1 MAANTLR
8 VACLQLSPGADV
20 IANIAEARR
29 LAHEA
34 KAASADFIAMPEYVG
49 ALDTSSR
56 VMRELAMPE
65 NEHVVLAAFRE
76 LAAELGVWLLAGS
89 LTVKTESE
97 KIANRSFLIGNNGE
111 VRATYDKLHMFDV
124 TRADGRAFRES
135 GTYQAGECARVAET
149 PFGRVGM
156 TICYDVRF
164 PQLYRAIA
172 KAGARLIFVPSSFHE
187 VGRDVWHVLLRARA
201 IETSAYIVAPAT
213 CGAHATGGKTLG
225 HSLIV
230 DPRGRVLGDAGEK
243 PGIIVADIDLTES
256 DRLRETLPSLKHDRE
271 FEMHAG

>member
-1 MAANTLR
+1 MLANKLR

-20 IANIAEARR
+20 AANIAEARR
-29 LAHEA
+29 LAHQA
-34 KAASADFIAMPEYVG
+34 KAANADFIAMPEYVG

-56 VMRELAMPE
+56 VMRDLAMPE
-65 NEHVVLAAFRE
+65 KEHTVLAAFRS

-89 LTVKTESE
+89 LTVKTKSD
-97 KIANRSFLIGNNGE
+97 KIANRSFLIGDNGE
-111 VRATYDKLHMFDV
+111 VRASYDKLHMFDV

-135 GTYQAGECARVAET
+135 GTYQAGERARVAET

-172 KAGARLIFVPSSFHE
+172 KAGARLIFVPASFHE

-213 CGAHATGGKTLG
+213 CGAHATGGKTFG

-230 DPRGRVLGDAGEK
+230 NPRGHVLGDAGEE
-243 PGIIVADIDLTES
+243 PGVIVADIDLGES
-256 DRLRETLPSLKHDRE
+256 DRLRETLPSLKHDRG
-271 FEMHAG
+271 FEMYVG

>member
-1 MAANTLR
+1 MPTDHLR

-20 IANIAEARR
+20 AANIAEARR
-29 LAHEA
+29 LACQA
-34 KAASADFIAMPEYVG
+34 KAEGANFIAMPEYVG

-65 NEHVVLAAFRE
+65 RKHAVLDAFRT
-76 LAAELGVWLLAGS
+76 LAAELGVWMLAGS
-89 LTVKTESE
+89 LTVKLEND
-97 KIANRSFLIGNNGE
+97 KIANRSFLIGDSGE

-135 GTYQAGECARVAET
+135 GTYQAGEYARVAET

-213 CGAHATGGKTLG
+213 CGTHATGGKTLG

-230 DPRGRVLGDAGEK
+230 NPRGHVLGDAGEE
-243 PGIIVADIDLTES
+243 PGIIVADIDLSQSE
-256 DRLRETLPSLKHDRE
+256 RLREMLPSLKHDRE
-271 FEMHAG
+271 FEMYVA